1 MVCRKSCYRK
11 YLMRCL
17 FALFVFGRPVSVE
30 QLVEEDD
37 GLPYRYGGCVAAV
50 LFLIVIVRRREG
62 AA

>member
-1 MVCRKSCYRK
+1 
-11 YLMRCL
+11 MRCL